1 MNADAMY
8 RFTLDHQRE
17 LLDEA
22 ERSRLARRGPAEHT
36 RRTFGIHPWRATS
49 AALLRRV
56 ADRLEPMAPQ
66 PQVRLLRR

>member
-17 LLDEA
+17 LLNEA
-22 ERSRLARRGPAEHT
+22 ERNRLARRGSAEHP
-36 RRTFGIHPWRATS
+36 RRTSAIHPWRATS
-49 AALLRRV
+49 AALLRQV
-56 ADRLEPMAPQ
+56 ADRLEPLAPQ

>member
-1 MNADAMY
+1 MNAEAMY

-22 ERSRLARRGPAEHT
+22 ERSRLAQRGSAEHT
-36 RRTFGIHPWRATS
+36 HRTSTIRLWRATS

-56 ADRLEPMAPQ
+56 ADRLEPLAPQ